1 MRHITGEDR
10 HQATLLPD
18 TLDEYVAAD
27 HPVRVIDAFVDS
39 LDMAALGFTKARP
52 KETGRK
58 PYHPGDLLKLY
69 VYGYLNRI
77 TTSRRLEAESH
88 RNLEVLWLMRRL
100 QPDFKTIADFRK
112 DNADAI
118 RAASRSFIEFCR
130 DEQLLSKELF
140 AIDGSKFK
148 AAGSKDRTVMRR
160 HLKRDRDAL
169 KNRIQRYL
177 DQLDEADE
185 AETDVDLDPAHVQ
198 KVLEKLKKKQAWLDE
213 AEQAM
218 DDDGKDEHTD
228 TEPEAR
234 MMRSG
239 RDGMVL
245 GYNVQSAVESHSGLI
260 VHHDVT
266 NIAGDNQQLW
276 SMARRIREVLGLKTF
291 KVLADAGY
299 CKGKDLAYC
308 EAVGIQA
315 SVPRRSKTS
324 AYKDKYQKKDF
335 RFDAEANRYT
345 CPAGEVLAYKA
356 TKYQKQYHTYERK
369 GCDAC
374 ELQSQCTTRDTRMI
388 TRHLFE
394 DALNRSQ
401 ARVDADPT
409 YASARMRIAERPF
422 GMIKQVLGFRRMS
435 CRGLRGAQTEASL
448 AVLSYNLKT
457 MIGRIGVVGM
467 LERLA

>member
-10 HQATLLPD
+10 HQTTLLPD
-18 TLDEYVAAD
+18 SLDDFVAAD

-39 LDMAALGFTKARP
+39 LDMEALGFAKAKP

-69 VYGYLNRI
+69 IYGYLNRI
-77 TTSRRLEAESH
+77 TTSRRLETESH

-112 DNADAI
+112 DNATAI
-118 RAASRSFIEFCR
+118 RAASRAFIEFCR

-160 HLKRDRDAL
+160 HLGRDRKAL
-169 KNRIQRYL
+169 EKRMQRYL
-177 DQLDEADE
+177 DLLDESDQEE
-185 AETDVDLDPAHVQ
+185 ADVDLDPTRVQ
-198 KVLEKLKKKQAWLDE
+198 EALEKLRKKQVQLDE

-245 GYNVQSAVESHSGLI
+245 GYNVQSAVEAHSGLI

-266 NIAGDNQQLW
+266 NVAGDNQQLW
-276 SMARRIREVLGLKTF
+276 PMARQVREVLGLKTL

-299 CKGKDLAYC
+299 CKGEDLAYC
-308 EAVGIQA
+308 EAVGIEA

-324 AYKDKYQKKDF
+324 AHKDKYQKKDF
-335 RFDAEANRYT
+335 TYDANTNSYS
-345 CPAGEVLAYKA
+345 CPAGEVLAYDR
-356 TKYQKQYHTYERK
+356 TDYQKQYHNYRRK
-369 GCDAC
+369 GCDGC
-374 ELQSQCTTRDTRMI
+374 ELQHRCTTNNIRSI

-401 ARVDADPT
+401 ARVDAHRELVNR
-409 YASARMRIAERPF
+409 RMSIAERPF
-422 GMIKQVLGFRRMS
+422 AMIKQTLGFRRMS
-435 CRGLRGAQTEASL
+435 CRGLAGARTETSL

-457 MIGRIGVVGM
+457 MIGRIGVAGM
-467 LERLA
+467 LARLA